1 MFNVD
6 VNVDLTPVTT
16 RTPTKVVI
24 REYSVNVSARHYQAI
39 VDEAKGPSAPGST
52 NETPPVAH
60 FTGFTVAFCA
70 AES

>member
-39 VDEAKGPSAPGST
+39 VDEANDPCAPGST

-60 FTGFTVAFCA
+60 FTDFTVAFCA